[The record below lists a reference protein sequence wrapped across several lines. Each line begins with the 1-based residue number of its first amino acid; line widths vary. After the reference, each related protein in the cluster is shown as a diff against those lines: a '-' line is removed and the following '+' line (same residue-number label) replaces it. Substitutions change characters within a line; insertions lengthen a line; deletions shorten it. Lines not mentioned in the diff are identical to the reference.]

1 MECAFHTI
9 LCVRQVYP
17 ANVFVRR
24 RMYDTP
30 VFESRHPVL
39 SNYIRDVVRAIAR
52 ELDEVCAFFYK
63 AVGGVVWAHKDSPP
77 FVRSFC
83 PLGMRMR
90 QIRVTHWKSLCS
102 ALLYFFP

>member
-52 ELDEVCAFFYK
+52 ELDEVCAFFYN
-63 AVGGVVWAHKDSPP
+63 AVGRGGVGSQ
-77 FVRSFC
+77 
-83 PLGMRMR
+83 G
-90 QIRVTHWKSLCS
+90 
-102 ALLYFFP
+102 